1 MKIIQQPDILSFAG
15 NVNDF
20 VIEDVAK
27 SLEFKLSVDEA
38 VIVNEVYVADG
49 GMVRV
54 SMKDVVD
61 CFLSIS
67 VPRSDSDYMIQFLA
81 VKKFKAEV
89 ENTVIEFTVVKGGI
103 SNVAESSAVFLK
115 TQWLTLQPQ
124 EKKIVTHQPEYLS
137 YYAVEA
143 GSVRMTVYFSDGSES
158 ETLLTLEAGNLYTVD
173 VSYLKISGKFDR
185 VVGCYDVWVENEAGQ
200 RLTYVQR
207 YILSQSNTETNVYL
221 FENTLGG
228 IDSVVFT
235 GRFTEKIQTEG
246 TVTTVL
252 EESTDSDIDLN
263 FSCEQN
269 TGFIPS
275 IDYARWLRGFFVSK
289 QRYHVAGALRRIYL
303 RESENGFTKNSLNDF
318 TFEFFYSKQTKYD
331 VVTRNRDELPYLLE
345 FPEVDSLPFLAPRLA
360 EFPIAVVADDL
371 MLPVQYAFENAWR
384 RISVAAIAQAVSKET
399 IDHIDMSSYWKKTEL
414 VREGLYLKFLD
425 QFIRVKLA
433 DDSVLWDGHAFNDY
447 LDQPVRRKDDVRF
460 ESVEVGDYLSGLLG
474 SGAKIDK
481 DGHAEVRS
489 LTAWDHVEFPEL
501 RFNRVDVVSGE
512 LWNSIAFGVIDKV
525 DTASRVATV
534 KLVEGELLGL
544 HVNDICRGIFHFHGE
559 NNDVDKVDD
568 CGFLQLAGFSTSY
581 FTPVQLVGRDKFK
594 YTLRSGTSVHPAP
607 GMKFA
612 VYGNFKDKTRQAS
625 AYRTR
630 TYTRYLRDV
639 DTWVINADRHVYA
652 QFGDINGLTVNGVT
666 LRGHGSFQRNSYFTD
681 SVIQI
686 QGDEFKGADAYSVVL
701 SSYEGVVNL
710 NADGGI
716 STPVSGEANVTSGGR
731 NVISGGKN
739 VVTRQYALSTLVQAH
754 KGGEPL
760 MFSETP
766 GEGYFSV
773 SLNAVGCAAT
783 VENGVVRVV
792 GVTDTR
798 KAHVNITV
806 NCEGESVF
814 DKRYTVVF
822 TRDGEKG
829 ATGAMPRYRG
839 KFVTGMEYVYNGEY
853 RDIINHLIDGDERT
867 FQVRHRG
874 SVVTVPPSSSQGD
887 DNWEVASEF
896 NFLATG
902 LILSKD
908 AIIDLLQGNK
918 ILIKKENGT
927 VAAGLAGGSVPFW
940 IGGEG
945 PEDSPV
951 WINEEGGGQLAGG
964 NIKWNKDGSGSLAEG
979 GISWDA
985 GGNSKFSGVLESKL
999 SYSNFYRIFEGYD
1012 DEDDYHEW
1020 PEYYDPAIHGG
1031 NVMLDSVG
1039 VSRSLKLPPAIEWDG
1054 LFASFF
1060 TPFPLSRFVVDISL
1074 ITSEGF
1080 IYDGWDPWEDGIKTT
1095 FSTRSGL
1102 CEIQSVDGKW
1112 YIKDKSKGTIK

>member
-1 MKIIQQPDILSFAG
+1 MT
-15 NVNDF
+15 
-20 VIEDVAK
+20 
-27 SLEFKLSVDEA
+27 SLEELKQLINYIHRRLPDEEKIDA
-38 VIVNEVYVADG
+38 
-49 GMVRV
+49 
-54 SMKDVVD
+54 
-61 CFLSIS
+61 
-67 VPRSDSDYMIQFLA
+67 
-81 VKKFKAEV
+81 AEH
-89 ENTVIEFTVVKGGI
+89 NRI
-103 SNVAESSAVFLK
+103 LK
-115 TQWLTLQPQ
+115 TL
-124 EKKIVTHQPEYLS
+124 
-137 YYAVEA
+137 
-143 GSVRMTVYFSDGSES
+143 
-158 ETLLTLEAGNLYTVD
+158 
-173 VSYLKISGKFDR
+173 
-185 VVGCYDVWVENEAGQ
+185 
-200 RLTYVQR
+200 
-207 YILSQSNTETNVYL
+207 
-221 FENTLGG
+221 
-228 IDSVVFT
+228 
-235 GRFTEKIQTEG
+235 
-246 TVTTVL
+246 
-252 EESTDSDIDLN
+252 
-263 FSCEQN
+263 
-269 TGFIPS
+269 
-275 IDYARWLRGFFVSK
+275 
-289 QRYHVAGALRRIYL
+289 
-303 RESENGFTKNSLNDF
+303 
-318 TFEFFYSKQTKYD
+318 
-331 VVTRNRDELPYLLE
+331 
-345 FPEVDSLPFLAPRLA
+345 VDSLAGIGANVFLG
-360 EFPIAVVADDL
+360 VAT
-371 MLPVQYAFENAWR
+371 P
-384 RISVAAIAQAVSKET
+384 ET
-399 IDHIDMSSYWKKTEL
+399 IPEQSPATKCFYLATKKGNYPHFGDLTINSPLAVIYWNGFDWEKHEIEVSVNVNVDINDYIDLSNYAKLTTDNEFVGNQKIIGSLETGETRGKLRPVANRNREMTNGEAIVWDALLQVIKT
-414 VREGLYLKFLD
+414 
-425 QFIRVKLA
+425 VKQVP
-433 DDSVLWDGHAFNDY
+433 DSVLWDGHAFNDY

-964 NIKWNKDGSGSLAEG
+964 NIKWNKDGSGSLAGG

>member
-1 MKIIQQPDILSFAG
+1 MT
-15 NVNDF
+15 
-20 VIEDVAK
+20 
-27 SLEFKLSVDEA
+27 SLEELKQLINYIHRRLPDEEKIDA
-38 VIVNEVYVADG
+38 
-49 GMVRV
+49 
-54 SMKDVVD
+54 
-61 CFLSIS
+61 
-67 VPRSDSDYMIQFLA
+67 
-81 VKKFKAEV
+81 AEH
-89 ENTVIEFTVVKGGI
+89 NRI
-103 SNVAESSAVFLK
+103 LK
-115 TQWLTLQPQ
+115 TL
-124 EKKIVTHQPEYLS
+124 
-137 YYAVEA
+137 
-143 GSVRMTVYFSDGSES
+143 
-158 ETLLTLEAGNLYTVD
+158 
-173 VSYLKISGKFDR
+173 
-185 VVGCYDVWVENEAGQ
+185 
-200 RLTYVQR
+200 
-207 YILSQSNTETNVYL
+207 
-221 FENTLGG
+221 
-228 IDSVVFT
+228 
-235 GRFTEKIQTEG
+235 
-246 TVTTVL
+246 
-252 EESTDSDIDLN
+252 
-263 FSCEQN
+263 
-269 TGFIPS
+269 
-275 IDYARWLRGFFVSK
+275 
-289 QRYHVAGALRRIYL
+289 
-303 RESENGFTKNSLNDF
+303 
-318 TFEFFYSKQTKYD
+318 
-331 VVTRNRDELPYLLE
+331 
-345 FPEVDSLPFLAPRLA
+345 VDSLAGIGANVFLG
-360 EFPIAVVADDL
+360 VAT
-371 MLPVQYAFENAWR
+371 P
-384 RISVAAIAQAVSKET
+384 ET
-399 IDHIDMSSYWKKTEL
+399 IPEQSPATKCFYLATKKGNYPHFGDLTINSPLAVIYWNGFDWEKHEIEVSVNVNVDINDYIDLSNYAKLTTDNEFVGNQKIIGSLETGETRGKLRPVANRNREMTNGEAIVWDALLQVIKT
-414 VREGLYLKFLD
+414 
-425 QFIRVKLA
+425 VKQVP
-433 DDSVLWDGHAFNDY
+433 DSVLWDGHAFNDY

-544 HVNDICRGIFHFHGE
+544 HVNDICRGIFHFQGE

-652 QFGDINGLTVNGVT
+652 QFGDIDGLTVNGVT

-716 STPVSGEANVTSGGR
+716 STPVSGEANVTSGER

-792 GVTDTR
+792 DVTDTR
-798 KAHVNITV
+798 KAHVNIAV

-874 SVVTVPPSSSQGD
+874 SVVTVSPSSSQGD

-951 WINEEGGGQLAGG
+951 WIDEEGGGQLAGG
-964 NIKWNKDGSGSLAEG
+964 NIKWNKDGSGSLAGG

-1012 DEDDYHEW
+1012 DEDNYHEW

-1060 TPFPLSRFVVDISL
+1060 TPFPLSRFVVDINL

>member
-1 MKIIQQPDILSFAG
+1 MT
-15 NVNDF
+15 
-20 VIEDVAK
+20 
-27 SLEFKLSVDEA
+27 SLEELKQLINYIHRRLPDEEKIDA
-38 VIVNEVYVADG
+38 
-49 GMVRV
+49 
-54 SMKDVVD
+54 
-61 CFLSIS
+61 
-67 VPRSDSDYMIQFLA
+67 
-81 VKKFKAEV
+81 AEH
-89 ENTVIEFTVVKGGI
+89 NRI
-103 SNVAESSAVFLK
+103 LK
-115 TQWLTLQPQ
+115 TL
-124 EKKIVTHQPEYLS
+124 
-137 YYAVEA
+137 
-143 GSVRMTVYFSDGSES
+143 
-158 ETLLTLEAGNLYTVD
+158 
-173 VSYLKISGKFDR
+173 
-185 VVGCYDVWVENEAGQ
+185 
-200 RLTYVQR
+200 
-207 YILSQSNTETNVYL
+207 
-221 FENTLGG
+221 
-228 IDSVVFT
+228 
-235 GRFTEKIQTEG
+235 
-246 TVTTVL
+246 
-252 EESTDSDIDLN
+252 
-263 FSCEQN
+263 
-269 TGFIPS
+269 
-275 IDYARWLRGFFVSK
+275 
-289 QRYHVAGALRRIYL
+289 
-303 RESENGFTKNSLNDF
+303 
-318 TFEFFYSKQTKYD
+318 
-331 VVTRNRDELPYLLE
+331 
-345 FPEVDSLPFLAPRLA
+345 VDSLAGIGANVFLGVTTP
-360 EFPIAVVADDL
+360 
-371 MLPVQYAFENAWR
+371 
-384 RISVAAIAQAVSKET
+384 ET
-399 IDHIDMSSYWKKTEL
+399 IPEQSPATKCFYLATKKGNYPHFGDLTINSPLAVIYWNGFDWEKHEIEVSVNVNVDINDYIDLSNYAKLTTDNEFVGNQKIIGSLETGETRGKLRPVANRNREMTNGEAIVWDALLQVIKT
-414 VREGLYLKFLD
+414 
-425 QFIRVKLA
+425 VKQVP
-433 DDSVLWDGHAFNDY
+433 DSVLWDGHAFNDY

-474 SGAKIDK
+474 SGAKINK

-544 HVNDICRGIFHFHGE
+544 HVNDICRGIFHFQGE

-853 RDIINHLIDGDERT
+853 RDIINYLIDGDERT

-874 SVVTVPPSSSQGD
+874 SVVTVSPSSSQGD

-951 WINEEGGGQLAGG
+951 WIDEEGGGQLAGG
-964 NIKWNKDGSGSLAEG
+964 NIKWNKDGSGSLAGG

-1012 DEDDYHEW
+1012 DEDNYHEW

-1031 NVMLDSVG
+1031 NVMLDSIG

-1060 TPFPLSRFVVDISL
+1060 TPFPLSRFVVDINL